1 MINIRQMIAMFTVVF
16 MMFLPVFSLADN
28 EVVLP
33 ATGQRDCYDESGNEM
48 PCSLTDAE
56 GQDAEAVAGFDW
68 SDWDFD

>member
-33 ATGQRDCYDESGNEM
+33 AKTWLHRVEDK
-48 PCSLTDAE
+48 
-56 GQDAEAVAGFDW
+56 
-68 SDWDFD
+68 